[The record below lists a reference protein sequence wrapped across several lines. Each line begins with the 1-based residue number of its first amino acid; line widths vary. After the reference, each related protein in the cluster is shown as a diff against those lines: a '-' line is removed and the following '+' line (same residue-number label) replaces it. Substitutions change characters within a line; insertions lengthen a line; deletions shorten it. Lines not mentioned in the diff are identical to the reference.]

1 MTKNRAK
8 EIINNLIDYLA
19 AAMDTQE
26 QIEALINIGF
36 TKKELK
42 EFHYSEVDIEAY
54 YSES

>member
-1 MTKNRAK
+1 MTKNRAI
-8 EIINNLIDYLA
+8 EIINNLIDHLA
-19 AAMDTQE
+19 AAMDIQE

-42 EFHYSEVDIEAY
+42 EFHYSEIDIDQY

>member
-8 EIINNLIDYLA
+8 EIINNLIDHLA

-42 EFHYSEVDIEAY
+42 EFHYSEVDIDQY

>member
-8 EIINNLIDYLA
+8 EIINNLIDHLA
-19 AAMDTQE
+19 ATMDTQE

-54 YSES
+54 YSKS